1 MNTIAKH
8 LLATLSLV
16 LAWQAYA
23 TEQEA
28 GPSGVLTLDKAQW
41 HAELDETMQAQKRSV
56 LNTLTHEQSAQLK
69 ASALDSNSMMIAD
82 VEQLHLQQQ
91 LSQPDAH
98 SETKAILVSTRKL
111 MPEQTP

>member
-8 LLATLSLV
+8 LLVTLSLV
-16 LAWQAYA
+16 LAWQAHA

-28 GPSGVLTLDKAQW
+28 GPGVLTLDKAQW

-56 LNTLTHEQSAQLK
+56 LNSLTHEQSAQLK